1 MSNAPTAGFDVRI
14 RGIGSRQAKAID
26 LEGAAVLAKVVPQ
39 TGKKG
44 PSLVVWSRK
53 CARQT
58 GNLFQV
64 LVEQMQSLIRLGGI
78 RIGMGVVSHWQP
90 SAQLSD
96 QVSQER
102 PLSALFTT
110 IYQSEANR
118 VGCCSIETLA
128 LSWGAST
135 GEPGPWACTLRSPA
149 RAIDGR

>member
-1 MSNAPTAGFDVRI
+1 MSNPPTAGFDVRI
-14 RGIGSRQAKAID
+14 RGIGTRQAKAID
-26 LEGAAVLAKVVPQ
+26 LKGSAILAKVVPQ

-90 SAQLSD
+90 PAHLSD
-96 QVSQER
+96 
-102 PLSALFTT
+102 LS
-110 IYQSEANR
+110 
-118 VGCCSIETLA
+118 V
-128 LSWGAST
+128 
-135 GEPGPWACTLRSPA
+135 A
-149 RAIDGR
+149 RATFIRPVYNYLPERGEQGGLLFH